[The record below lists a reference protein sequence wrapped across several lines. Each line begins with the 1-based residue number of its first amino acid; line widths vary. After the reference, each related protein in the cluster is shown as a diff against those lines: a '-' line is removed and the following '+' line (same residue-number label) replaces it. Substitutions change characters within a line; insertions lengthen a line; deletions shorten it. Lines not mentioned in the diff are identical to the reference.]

1 MKKILFTF
9 SLLGLI
15 LTSCETSSEGTA
27 SSPGSSAGSGQGGS
41 LARFTIMQD
50 QLLAID
56 DGGEQRGQLK
66 SFSLQNPADPQESG
80 NSSNLPPLGSME
92 TLYPYS
98 DSILLI
104 GGPAGMSAVRVTG
117 AALTYLGNYR
127 HVTSCDPVAAK
138 GKRAYVTLRSEN
150 NSFCNN
156 GVNELQV
163 LDISDWQNIQML
175 TSRSLEFPRGLGIYG
190 DSVLVCDDMLRN
202 FHYSPQDTLLQV
214 DSMPEVR
221 DPRDVIVLDQ
231 SVLLITDSGF
241 EQYAIQNGKLQ
252 FLSEL

>member
-1 MKKILFTF
+1 MKKLLGIF
-9 SLLGLI
+9 SLWSLI
-15 LTSCETSSEGTA
+15 IVGCETDSSGPSGA
-27 SSPGSSAGSGQGGS
+27 PGSTTGSGQGGS

-56 DGGEQRGQLK
+56 DGGEQGSQLK
-66 SFSLQNPADPQESG
+66 TFSLQNPANPQESG
-80 NSSNLPPLGSME
+80 NSSNLSLGSME

-98 DSILLI
+98 DSVLLI
-104 GGPAGMSAVRVTG
+104 GGPTGMSAVRVAG
-117 AALTYLGNYR
+117 SALTYLGNYR
-127 HVTSCDPVAAK
+127 HVNSCDPVAAQ
-138 GKRAYVTLRSEN
+138 GNRAYVSLRSES
-150 NSFCNN
+150 NSFCDN

-163 LDISDWQNIQML
+163 LDISDWQDIQML
-175 TSRSLEFPRGLGIYG
+175 SSRSLEFPRGLGMYG
-190 DSVLVCDDMLRN
+190 DSVLVCDDILRN
-202 FHYSPQDTLLQV
+202 FHYAPQDTLLQV